1 MHSGPPERYD
11 FQGER
16 LFVRKTGNRVSRG
29 MTTAKPGTMRNFH
42 GREFSPADLL
52 KAKERSGHRIS
63 LIVPARNEARTI
75 GPILSSVYKSLVREI
90 KLVDEVIVIDGLSDD
105 STREIAAG
113 AGATVYSIDEAGPFP
128 GCRGKGAALWKSQF
142 VSHGDIMVFIDAD
155 ILNFGI
161 HFVTGLAG
169 PLLEH
174 EELYFVK
181 AYYRRPLRI
190 EAAEYENFGG
200 RITEILVK
208 PVLSAFMPEFTAI
221 FQPLGGEYAF
231 RRDILESLP
240 FASGYGVEIGLLFDF
255 YKRHGLEHMAQVD
268 LERRVHRNRPV
279 NELGPVAAGIL
290 RVMINKLEQR
300 DLFSIHKPPVSSM
313 FSSPAGAVE
322 ETAVEDVELPP
333 RREPAVTV
341 SAA

>member
-1 MHSGPPERYD
+1 
-11 FQGER
+11 
-16 LFVRKTGNRVSRG
+16 
-29 MTTAKPGTMRNFH
+29 MRNFS

-52 KAKERSGHRIS
+52 KAKDRSGLRIS

-75 GPILSSVYKSLVREI
+75 GHIVSSVYKSLVSETKI
-90 KLVDEVIVIDGLSDD
+90 VDEIIVIDGLSDD

-113 AGATVYSIDEAGPFP
+113 AGATVYSINEAGPFL

-155 ILNFGI
+155 ILNFGT

-174 EELYFVK
+174 EDIYFVK

-200 RITEILVK
+200 RITEILVR
-208 PVLSAFMPEFTAI
+208 PMLGAFIPELTAVL
-221 FQPLGGEYAF
+221 QPLGGEYAF

-255 YKRHGLEHMAQVD
+255 YQRHGLEHMAQVD
-268 LERRVHRNRPV
+268 LERRVHRNRTV
-279 NELGPVAAGIL
+279 RELGLVASGIL
-290 RVMINKLEQR
+290 RVMMKKLEQR
-300 DLFSIHKPPVSSM
+300 DLLSINKPPVSSM
-313 FSSPAGAVE
+313 FYSPAGAVE
-322 ETAVEDVELPP
+322 ETAVEDVELSP
-333 RREPAVTV
+333 RRGAGSHGPRRVRKAVPWI
-341 SAA
+341 S